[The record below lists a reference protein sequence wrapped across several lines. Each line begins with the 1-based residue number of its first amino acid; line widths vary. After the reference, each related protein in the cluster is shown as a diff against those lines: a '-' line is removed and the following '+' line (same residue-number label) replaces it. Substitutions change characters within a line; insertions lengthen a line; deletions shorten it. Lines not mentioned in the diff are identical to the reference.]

1 MLCSWCSVSCRVA
14 VFGTLFKRF
23 LMSGLEDAGREALE
37 EQLRWVEDDGG
48 TVSGASSRSSWKQ
61 GARDGGRSARSGTQ
75 QIEGADLVTPEP
87 HPASRARTS
96 KRMKTD
102 GLEERAVFVAAVE
115 EVGADP
121 IFLGAEDISGLE
133 HALMGGVCEEAL
145 RHANRTALV
154 VRGRPEGEGLEEGP

>member
-121 IFLGAEDISGLE
+121 IFPGAEDISGLE

>member
-1 MLCSWCSVSCRVA
+1 MLCSWCSVSCRITVL
-14 VFGTLFKRF
+14 GTLFKRF

-37 EQLRWVEDDGG
+37 EQFRWIEDDGG
-48 TVSGASSRSSWKQ
+48 TVSGALSRSSWKQ
-61 GARDGGRSARSGTQ
+61 GARDGGKSARSGTRR
-75 QIEGADLVTPEP
+75 IEGADLVTPEP

-102 GLEERAVFVAAVE
+102 ALEEPAVFVAAVG

-121 IFLGAEDISGLE
+121 IFLAAEDISRLG
-133 HALMGGVCEEAL
+133 HALMGSVCEEAL

-154 VRGRPEGEGLEEGP
+154 VRERPEGEGLEEGP